1 MRKLHY
7 TTLIVILLLPSIFSA
22 FSQERDSLTLLDYSL
37 DDLMQLKIESAAK
50 RSEAIA
56 EIPASIVIIS
66 RKDIERQGWQ
76 TLEEVLCNV
85 PGMYLIN
92 DYLWFGT
99 DNFGVRGF
107 FSSGSFSNMIILVN
121 GISQKEDWYNSFPL
135 TKVNVPV
142 DAIDRIEVI
151 RGPMSV
157 VYGSNAFLGAI
168 NIVTNQSD
176 GTSMVALGGGT
187 NGNYKVFGRITG
199 GNGNLKFNVN
209 LSGFGSDGIGTP
221 YSSMTD
227 NINEDWSL
235 PNNPKSDGQ
244 LEDHRIYIDSWFNY
258 EDFYFGF
265 QQTHTNRGV
274 IDYYPGYK
282 DGHLAQIQSTN
293 SFVGYRK
300 NLIDNFSLQA
310 EVGYYSFRDLLDYKH
325 NSDTTAYGFNDI
337 FSDAIDAEL
346 NLNANINS
354 KWNISFGTYYRRI
367 LRDKLVVD
375 APNISD
381 DYVNL
386 NAGLSRDN
394 RIQTWGIY
402 FQSTYSITSKLDAL
416 IGARIEQTPS
426 YTINYA
432 VRFDPS
438 STYQYLAREGVYQY
452 GKPYFIPRAALI
464 LHLTDGHHMKFM
476 FGQAIKRASIGE
488 NMDIVRYPERDQLK
502 PANMQTLELNYY
514 GLLSHSAIFNVS
526 LFHNYAKNLISRTNQ
541 LEDGVMRLFN
551 TNSGKLVTLGVEAS
565 VQYKPTSK
573 LSTSLS
579 LVAQKSENLQTGYE
593 NITLEYAPSI
603 LAYGM
608 VSYQLT
614 QNISIGFSGFCVGAM
629 ETYWRPDTRNASD
642 MTDNRTPIQLIAD
655 GKRIGD
661 KATGYTVING
671 NLRFNNL
678 LKKNFYCALHIHN
691 VLNTEVR
698 YPTTR
703 SNDIFEKGTIGYG
716 RYITLSVGKVFSNKE

>member
-1 MRKLHY
+1 MRKLYY
-7 TTLIVILLLPSIFSA
+7 TTLTLVLLIARLYPA
-22 FSQERDSLTLLDYSL
+22 FSQGRDSLTLLDYSL
-37 DDLMQLKIESAAK
+37 DVLMQLKIESAAK
-50 RSEAIA
+50 RSESIA
-56 EIPASIVIIS
+56 DIPASIVIIT

-99 DNFGVRGF
+99 DNYGVRGF

-135 TKVNVPV
+135 SKVNVPV
-142 DAIDRIEVI
+142 EAIDRIEVI

-168 NIVTNQSD
+168 NIVTNQSG
-176 GTSMVALGGGT
+176 GTSLVALGGGS

-199 GNGNLKFNVN
+199 ENEKLKFIVN
-209 LSGFGSDGIGTP
+209 LSGYGSNGIGKP
-221 YSSMTD
+221 YSGMTN
-227 NINEDWSL
+227 NIDQDWSL
-235 PNNPKSDGQ
+235 PNNPRSDGQ
-244 LEDHRIYIDSWFNY
+244 LEDHRIYIDSWFRY

-265 QQTHTNRGV
+265 QQAHTNRGV

-293 SFVGYRK
+293 SFVGFRK
-300 NLIDNFSLQA
+300 SLIENLSLQA
-310 EVGYYSFRDLLDYKH
+310 EVGYYSFRNLLDYKH

-337 FSDAIDAEL
+337 FSDAIDAEV
-346 NLNANINS
+346 NLNARFGNR
-354 KWNISFGTYYRRI
+354 WNLSSGVYYRRI

-386 NAGLSRDN
+386 TAGLSRDN
-394 RIQTWGIY
+394 RIQTWGMF

-416 IGARIEQTPS
+416 VGVRLEQTPS
-426 YTINYA
+426 YTISYA
-432 VRFDPS
+432 LRFDPS
-438 STYQYLAREGVYQY
+438 STYQYLAREGIYQY
-452 GKPYFIPRAALI
+452 GKPYLIPRAALI
-464 LHLTDGHHMKFM
+464 LHLSDDHHMKFM

-514 GLLSHSAIFNVS
+514 GILAHKAIFNVS

-551 TNSGKLVTLGVEAS
+551 TNSGKLVTLGVEAA
-565 VQYKPTSK
+565 VQFKPTSK
-573 LSTSLS
+573 LSASFS
-579 LVAQKSENLQTGYE
+579 LVAQQSENLQSGYE
-593 NITLEYAPSI
+593 NIALEYAPSI
-603 LAYGM
+603 LAYGTI
-608 VSYQLT
+608 SYQLT
-614 QNISIGFSGFCVGAM
+614 QNISIGFSGFWVGAM

-642 MTDNRTPIQLIAD
+642 LTDNRSPIQLIAD
-655 GKRIGD
+655 GKRIGNT
-661 KATGYTVING
+661 APGYTVVNG
-671 NLRFNNL
+671 NLRINNL
-678 LKKNFYCALHIHN
+678 FKKNFYCALHIHN

-703 SNDIFEKGTIGYG
+703 SNDIFEKGTLGYG
-716 RYITLSVGKVFSNKE
+716 GYITLSVGKAFSRKE